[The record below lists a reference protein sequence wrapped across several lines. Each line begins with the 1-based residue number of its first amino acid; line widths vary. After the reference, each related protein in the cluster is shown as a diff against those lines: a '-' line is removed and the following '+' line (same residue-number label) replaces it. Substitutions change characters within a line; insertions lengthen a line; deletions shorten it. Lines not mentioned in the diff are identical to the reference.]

1 MGLIFV
7 CGSRDTYRKYLLT
20 MTSVQ
25 ELSNDGSAAHRPRPA
40 PVNLNQRWR
49 HHVIVLQ
56 FPKYLITCLHIV
68 MGHVEDMT

>member
-1 MGLIFV
+1 
-7 CGSRDTYRKYLLT
+7 

-25 ELSNDGSAAHRPRPA
+25 ELGNDGGAAHRPGSA
-40 PVNLNQRWR
+40 PVDLNQCRR

-56 FPKYLITCLHIV
+56 FPKYLLTCFHIV